1 MQHNKPVAI
10 IGMGCLFPKAASL
23 KDYWRL
29 IFNGIDGISDVPE
42 THWSPADFFDAN
54 PEKPDHTYCKRGGFL
69 PKIPFDPMEFGIPPS
84 SLEATDTSQLLGL
97 VAAKMAL
104 DDSGYGKGR
113 EFNREKTSV
122 ILGVT
127 GTQELVIPLGARLGF
142 PKWRAALENS
152 GILPE
157 KADEVISR
165 ISDSYVAWQENSFPG
180 LLGNVVAG
188 RISNRLDLGGTNCV
202 VDAACASS
210 MGAINLAVMELQS
223 GRSDMAVTGGVD
235 TLNDIFMHMCFSKTM
250 TLSSTG
256 DARPFSRDA
265 DGTVLGEGIGIMILK
280 RLEDAEKDN
289 DRIYAVIK
297 SIGSSSDGKSQSIYA
312 PRPEGQEKA
321 LEMAYELAGVKPSSI
336 ELIEAHGTGT
346 RVGDAAEF
354 KALSKVFS
362 LSSGN
367 GHKCAL
373 GSIKSMIGHTK
384 AASGAAGIIKAA
396 LSLYGKTLPPTLKAD
411 EPDPELDFG
420 STPFYLNS
428 KKRPWLSKDGH
439 PRRSGISAFGFGGSN
454 FHLVLEEYR
463 KKKEVVTWDGSVDI
477 LAISASSIQELS
489 GLLDDFKDLLDHDLP
504 LADIM
509 AETASARDRFSNKD
523 KHRFLITLEIP
534 VEVDDYLP
542 IISDR
547 IETAKKQLQSG
558 MDKAFWSFENFFY
571 GSGESKGGTAF
582 LFPGQGSQYPGMGAD
597 IVCTF
602 PDAMDVLYPA
612 DKAFGKNGGVSDFIY
627 PYNST
632 NGQTGTD
639 HSKILGKTD
648 IAQPAIGA
656 VSLAMLRTLQYFGL
670 KPDVTAGHSFG
681 ELTALLAA
689 GRIDMETFF
698 SLSVARGSLMAKAG
712 NNKDGDGG
720 AMLAVQAPLEE
731 LDLLIKDNADIVL
744 ANRNSMNQGVLSGAT
759 EAIDEIGK
767 VCREKGYRA
776 VKLDVSAGFHS
787 SRVADA
793 VKPFLEIVN
802 DIDLIPAKIPVFSN
816 TTGGRYPSDSQKA
829 KKILGR
835 HIGFPVDFISN
846 IKNMYA
852 EGIRN
857 FIEIGPKTV
866 LTGLVKSI
874 LEGREFNALAMD
886 MSSGKRS
893 GIADLARVLCNLA
906 ASGLNMDLTK
916 WEHVSVSNKK
926 QLMNIPLTGANY
938 IESKGNNRANRVKE
952 KKNVALHAAPQK
964 AVIDDAPLDNISKDV
979 PKPSI
984 ISGSGNIVKRDIKNN
999 NIKTDLISGAL
1010 RVVQEGLMSMQ
1021 ALQLKTAETHEKF
1034 LETQAEA
1041 SRTLQKMMESTGR
1054 IAEASAGLSPAPAS
1068 NDNISSAITENSL
1081 ICADDSIERVADKKP
1096 EHDNTDAVN
1105 AEKPSPPNEVR
1116 ENFNDKDTGSG
1127 IVDRDIEE
1135 NLLNVVTLLTG
1146 YPSEM
1151 LGLEM
1156 DIESDL
1162 GIDSIKRVEIF
1173 STLEE
1178 KLPDLPA
1185 VSPEK
1190 MAGLKTL
1197 GQIVDYL
1204 SRKETSGIE
1213 SDTHYAAGSGLAH
1226 NEIKNHLLSV
1236 VTELT
1241 GYPSEMLGLEMDIES
1256 DLGIDSIKRVEIFST
1271 LEEKLP
1277 DLPAVSPEK
1286 MAGLKTLG
1294 QIADYLAQDIKPGDS
1309 KDMIPV
1315 CADPVPH
1322 VANSD
1327 RSRKNNVK
1335 RRVISVVE
1343 QKLEDKKRLS
1353 IPSGR
1358 KIYITDS
1365 KTGLA
1370 ELIADEFSQYGIKT
1384 VILSKANPPG
1394 ISELQSA
1401 AGLVLLHDEG
1411 MKGGNRSSLHDDG
1424 FLKDAFLLS
1433 KSFAGH
1439 LLDSADKGG
1448 ALFASVTSMDGA
1460 FGFRRRSVFN
1470 PLYGGL
1476 AGLIKTAAIEWEGV
1490 NCRAMDLEPGWTDLK
1505 DIARKIV
1512 LELFN
1517 YTPSSSVEI
1526 GIGPAS
1532 RVALELEPSESD
1544 AAVEIRSVVNSNDV
1558 ILITGGAKG
1567 VTAAS
1572 ALALAKYAQP
1582 TLVLLGRSPEPEPE
1596 PVWLASIDNEADMKK
1611 AILEHEQASSGNE
1624 KGILTPSM
1632 LEKKYREYIS
1642 NREIFGNLEKLK
1654 RTGARVLYYSVDVRN
1669 KDEVK
1674 AVYDKV
1680 SSEYGTATGI
1690 IHGAGVLE
1698 DRLII
1703 DKTGE
1708 QFEKVFDTKVKGFNA
1723 LLEAVKNNDLKF
1735 IVIFSSITA
1744 RSGNI
1749 GQADYAVA
1757 NEVLNKMA
1765 QQESLARPE
1774 CRTVSINWGPWDGGM
1789 VTEALKKEFAGKGIG
1804 LIPVDKGAEN
1814 MIREL
1819 SLDPDSPVEVVI
1831 GADCISEQDNSDHT
1845 EELSLTFKQEVDMKN
1860 FPVLQSHMLDGKA
1873 VVPFA
1878 LMAEWF
1884 GHGALHANP
1893 GLFLHGLDDMRLLN
1907 GIKLENDTKMLRL
1920 MTGSVRKNGAMFELN
1935 VELKDGIKE
1944 NGKDL
1949 IHSRAKAILTPG
1961 SVRPPDY
1968 IKPERNGERDYNR
1981 TIDDVYEQVLFH
1993 GDKLHGLK
2001 KIVSISSSGIVAEV
2015 ASAPAPSDWIIK
2027 PLRSRWI
2034 ADPLV
2039 LDSAF
2044 QMASL
2049 WCYEEQGLVS
2059 LPSYA
2064 ASYRQYRKSFPSD
2077 GVTVVLQVNDVTGH
2091 KMTGDFTFIDSKEE
2105 VIATLTGYESIMD
2118 ASLYKSFKP

>member
-10 IGMGCLFPKAASL
+10 IGMGCLFPKSASL

-54 PEKPDHTYCKRGGFL
+54 PGKPDHTYCKRGGFL
-69 PKIPFDPMEFGIPPS
+69 PKISFDPMEFGIPPS

-97 VAAKMAL
+97 VASKMAL

-152 GILPE
+152 GITPE
-157 KADEVISR
+157 KADEVINR

-250 TLSSTG
+250 ILSSTG
-256 DARPFSRDA
+256 DARPFSKHA
-265 DGTVLGEGIGIMILK
+265 DGTVLGEGIGIIILK

-312 PRPEGQEKA
+312 PKPEGQEKA
-321 LEMAYELAGVKPSSI
+321 LEMAYDLAGVKPSSI

-411 EPDPELDFG
+411 EPDPELDFD

-454 FHLVLEEYR
+454 FHLVLEEYK

-489 GLLDDFKDLLDHDLP
+489 GLLDDFKDSLDHDMP

-509 AETASARDRFSNKD
+509 AKTASARDRFSNKA
-523 KHRFLITLEIP
+523 KHRLLITLEIP
-534 VEVDDYLP
+534 VEFDDYLP
-542 IISDR
+542 MISDR
-547 IETAKKQLQSG
+547 IETAKKQLLSG
-558 MDKAFWSFENFFY
+558 MDKDFWSFENFFY

-602 PDAMDVLYPA
+602 PDAMDALYSA
-612 DKAFGKNGGVSDFIY
+612 DKAFGKNGGVSDLIY

-639 HSKILGKTD
+639 HGKILGKTD

-656 VSLAMLRTLQYFGL
+656 VSFAMLRALQYFGL

-712 NNKDGDGG
+712 NNKDGDSG

-731 LDLLIKDNADIVL
+731 LDILIKDNADIVL

-767 VCREKGYRA
+767 VCREKGYRSI
-776 VKLDVSAGFHS
+776 KLDVSAGFHS

-793 VKPFLEIVN
+793 VEPFMGIVN

-816 TTGGRYPSDSQKA
+816 TTGGRYPSDSKKA
-829 KKILGR
+829 KELLGR

-866 LTGLVKSI
+866 LTGLVKLI
-874 LEGREFNALAMD
+874 LERREFNALAMD

-964 AVIDDAPLDNISKDV
+964 AVIDDAPLDSISKDM

-984 ISGSGNIVKRDIKNN
+984 ISGSGNIVRRDIKNN

-1010 RVVQEGLMSMQ
+1010 RVVQEGLKSMQ

-1068 NDNISSAITENSL
+1068 NDNISSAITEDSL

-1096 EHDNTDAVN
+1096 EQDNTDAVN

-1116 ENFNDKDTGSG
+1116 KDFNDKDTGSG

-1197 GQIVDYL
+1197 GQI
-1204 SRKETSGIE
+1204 
-1213 SDTHYAAGSGLAH
+1213 
-1226 NEIKNHLLSV
+1226 
-1236 VTELT
+1236 
-1241 GYPSEMLGLEMDIES
+1241 
-1256 DLGIDSIKRVEIFST
+1256 
-1271 LEEKLP
+1271 
-1277 DLPAVSPEK
+1277 
-1286 MAGLKTLG
+1286 
-1294 QIADYLAQDIKPGDS
+1294 ADYLAQDIKPGDS
-1309 KDMIPV
+1309 EDIIPV
-1315 CADPVPH
+1315 GADPVPH
-1322 VANSD
+1322 VANSG
-1327 RSRKNNVK
+1327 RSRNNNVK
-1335 RRVISVVE
+1335 RRVVSVVE
-1343 QKLEDKKRLS
+1343 QKLDDKKRLS
-1353 IPSGR
+1353 IPSGG

-1370 ELIADEFSQYGIKT
+1370 EIIADEFAQHGIKT
-1384 VILSKANPPG
+1384 VIFSKANPPG
-1394 ISELQSA
+1394 FSELQSA

-1433 KSFAGH
+1433 KSFARH
-1439 LLDSADKGG
+1439 LLDSASKGG

-1490 NCRAMDLEPGWTDLK
+1490 NCRAIDLEPGWTDLK
-1505 DIARKIV
+1505 DIAGKIV
-1512 LELFN
+1512 LELLN
-1517 YTPSSSVEI
+1517 CASSSGEI

-1544 AAVEIRSVVNSNDV
+1544 SAVEIRSVVNSNDV

-1572 ALALAKYAQP
+1572 ALALAEYAQP
-1582 TLVLLGRSPEPEPE
+1582 TLVLLGRSPEPESE

-1611 AILEHEQASSGNE
+1611 AILEHEQALAGNE

-1632 LEKKYREYIS
+1632 LEKKYRKYIS
-1642 NREIFGNLEKLK
+1642 NREISGNLEKLK
-1654 RTGARVLYYSVDVRN
+1654 RTGARVSYYSVDVRN

-1680 SSEYGTATGI
+1680 SSEYGPATGI

-1757 NEVLNKMA
+1757 NEVLNKIA

-1789 VTEALKKEFAGKGIG
+1789 VTEALKREFAAKGIG
-1804 LIPVDKGAEN
+1804 LIPVDKGAES

-1831 GADCISEQDNSDHT
+1831 GADFISEQDNSDHT
-1845 EELSLTFKQEVDMKN
+1845 EELSLTFKQEVDMQN

-1907 GIKLENDTKMLRL
+1907 GIKLENDTKMIRL
-1920 MTGSVRKNGAMFELN
+1920 MTGSVHKNGAMFELN

-1949 IHSRAKAILTPG
+1949 VHSRARAILTSG
-1961 SVRPPDY
+1961 FSVRPPDY
-1968 IKPERNGERDYNR
+1968 IKSERNGERDYNR

-2015 ASAPAPSDWIIK
+2015 ASAPAPSDWMIK

-2044 QMASL
+2044 QMATL
-2049 WCYEEQGLVS
+2049 WCYEEQGVVS

-2077 GVTVVLQVNDVTGH
+2077 GVTVILQVNDVTGH

-2118 ASLYKSFKP
+2118 ASLYKSFKPQYASGK

>member
-152 GILPE
+152 GIPPE

-256 DARPFSRDA
+256 DARPFSKHA

-346 RVGDAAEF
+346 KVGDEAEF

-454 FHLVLEEYR
+454 FHLVLEEYK

-489 GLLDDFKDLLDHDLP
+489 GLLDDFKDSLDHDMP

-509 AETASARDRFSNKD
+509 AKTASARDRFSNKA
-523 KHRFLITLEIP
+523 KHRLLITLEIP
-534 VEVDDYLP
+534 VEFDDYLP
-542 IISDR
+542 MISDR
-547 IETAKKQLQSG
+547 IETAKKQLRSG
-558 MDKAFWSFENFFY
+558 MDKDFWSFENFFY

-602 PDAMDVLYPA
+602 PDAMDALYSA
-612 DKAFGKNGGVSDFIY
+612 DKAFGKNGGVSDLIY

-632 NGQTGTD
+632 NGQAGTD
-639 HSKILGKTD
+639 HGKILGKTD

-656 VSLAMLRTLQYFGL
+656 VSFAMLRALQYFGL

-698 SLSVARGSLMAKAG
+698 PLSVARGSLMAKAG
-712 NNKDGDGG
+712 NNKDGDSG

-731 LDLLIKDNADIVL
+731 LDILIKDNADIVL

-759 EAIDEIGK
+759 EAIDKIGK
-767 VCREKGYRA
+767 VCREKGYRSI
-776 VKLDVSAGFHS
+776 KLDVSAGFHS

-793 VKPFLEIVN
+793 VEPFMGIVN

-816 TTGGRYPSDSQKA
+816 TTGGRYPSDSKKA
-829 KKILGR
+829 KELLGR
-835 HIGFPVDFISN
+835 HIGSPVDFISN

-857 FIEIGPKTV
+857 FIEIGPQTV

-886 MSSGKRS
+886 MSSGKKS

-952 KKNVALHAAPQK
+952 KKKAALHAAPRK
-964 AVIDDAPLDNISKDV
+964 AVIDDAPLDSITKDM

-984 ISGSGNIVKRDIKNN
+984 ISGSGDIVKRDIKDNS
-999 NIKTDLISGAL
+999 IKTDSISGAFL
-1010 RVVQEGLMSMQ
+1010 VVQEGLKSMQ

-1054 IAEASAGLSPAPAS
+1054 LVEASAGLSPAPACS
-1068 NDNISSAITENSL
+1068 DNVSSARNGDSF
-1081 ICADDSIERVADKKP
+1081 ICADANVKRVADKKP
-1096 EHDNTDAVN
+1096 EQENTDAVN
-1105 AEKPSPPNEVR
+1105 AEKSTPPNEAR
-1116 ENFNDKDTGSG
+1116 KDFNDKDTGSV
-1127 IVDRDIEE
+1127 VDRDIEE

-1197 GQIVDYL
+1197 GQI
-1204 SRKETSGIE
+1204 
-1213 SDTHYAAGSGLAH
+1213 
-1226 NEIKNHLLSV
+1226 
-1236 VTELT
+1236 
-1241 GYPSEMLGLEMDIES
+1241 
-1256 DLGIDSIKRVEIFST
+1256 
-1271 LEEKLP
+1271 
-1277 DLPAVSPEK
+1277 
-1286 MAGLKTLG
+1286 
-1294 QIADYLAQDIKPGDS
+1294 ADYLAQDIKPGDS
-1309 KDMIPV
+1309 EDIIPV
-1315 CADPVPH
+1315 GADPVPH
-1322 VANSD
+1322 VANSG

-1335 RRVISVVE
+1335 RRVVSVVE
-1343 QKLEDKKRLS
+1343 QKLEDRKRLS

-1370 ELIADEFSQYGIKT
+1370 EIIADEFAKHGIKA
-1384 VILSKANPPG
+1384 VILSKANPPEF
-1394 ISELQSA
+1394 SELQSA

-1411 MKGGNRSSLHDDG
+1411 MKGVNRSSRQDDG

-1433 KSFAGH
+1433 KSFARH
-1439 LLDSADKGG
+1439 LLDSSDKGG

-1460 FGFRRRSVFN
+1460 FGFRGKTVFN

-1505 DIARKIV
+1505 DIAGKIV
-1512 LELFN
+1512 LELLN
-1517 YTPSSSVEI
+1517 CASSSSSVEI
-1526 GIGPAS
+1526 GIAPAS
-1532 RVALELEPSESD
+1532 RVVLELEPSESD
-1544 AAVEIRSVVNSNDV
+1544 SAVEIRSDINSNDV

-1572 ALALAKYAQP
+1572 ALALAEYAQP

-1611 AILEHEQASSGNE
+1611 AILEHEQALAGNE

-1632 LEKKYREYIS
+1632 LEKKYRKYIS
-1642 NREIFGNLEKLK
+1642 NREICGNLEKIK
-1654 RTGARVLYYSVDVRN
+1654 RTGARVSYYSVDVRN
-1669 KDEVK
+1669 QDEVK

-1680 SSEYGTATGI
+1680 ISEYGPATGI

-1789 VTEALKKEFAGKGIG
+1789 VTEALKREFAGKGIA
-1804 LIPVDKGAEN
+1804 LIPVDKGAEK

-1819 SLDPDSPVEVVI
+1819 SLDPDSHAEVVI
-1831 GADCISEQDNSDHT
+1831 GADFIPEQDNSDDM
-1845 EELSLTFKQEVDMKN
+1845 EELSLTFKQEVDVQKI
-1860 FPVLQSHMLDGKA
+1860 PVLQSHMLDGKA

-1907 GIKLENDTKMLRL
+1907 GIKLENDTKMIRL
-1920 MTGSVRKNGAMFELN
+1920 MTGSLHKNGTMFELD

-1949 IHSRAKAILTPG
+1949 VHSRARAILTSG
-1961 SVRPPDY
+1961 SVHPPVY
-1968 IKPERNGERDYNR
+1968 VKPERNGERDYNR

-1993 GDKLHGLK
+1993 GEKLHGIK

-2015 ASAPAPSDWIIK
+2015 ASAPAPSDWMIK

-2044 QMASL
+2044 QVATL
-2049 WCYEEQGLVS
+2049 WCYEEQGVVS

-2077 GVTVVLQVNDVTGH
+2077 DVTVILKVNDVTGR

-2118 ASLYKSFKP
+2118 VSLYKSFKPQYASGK